1 MTCDHCG
8 IGIGDRCCMPNS
20 NSADAGKRFCT
31 VGCRE
36 ASYRWRHPGVTDE
49 ELFAERADDLWLSA

>member
-1 MTCDHCG
+1 
-8 IGIGDRCCMPNS
+8 MPNS